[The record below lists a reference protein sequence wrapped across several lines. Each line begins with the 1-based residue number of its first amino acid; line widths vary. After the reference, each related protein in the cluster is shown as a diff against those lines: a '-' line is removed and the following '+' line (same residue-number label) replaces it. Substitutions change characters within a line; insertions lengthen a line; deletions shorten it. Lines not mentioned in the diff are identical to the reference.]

1 MSAPRP
7 RTTSSTRRTST
18 VPELVEAP
26 TLSLIGGPTALI
38 EYGGLR
44 LLTDPTFDPP
54 GDHPRPG
61 TPLVLHK
68 LTGPAIPASDLEPI
82 DATLI
87 SHDHHSDNLDPAGR
101 AFLPRAGRVLTTAAG
116 AQRLEVEATGMEP
129 GESIAL
135 ERPDGGQVEIT
146 AVRADHGPP
155 EVAPKNGPVIGFVL
169 RGEELPSIY
178 VSGDNASVEV
188 VREIVARHGPI
199 DSAVLFCGGAAVPEI
214 WGEGAYLTLTPDT
227 AVEAARLL
235 ADAPIVPVHQEGWA
249 HFSFGPE
256 ELRRAFED
264 AGLGDRLRPVAPGD
278 RVPLV

>member
-1 MSAPRP
+1 
-7 RTTSSTRRTST
+7 
-18 VPELVEAP
+18 VPTP
-26 TLSLIGGPTALI
+26 TLQLIGGPTALI

-68 LTGPAIPASDLEPI
+68 LTGPAIAASDLEPI

-87 SHDHHSDNLDPAGR
+87 SHDHHTDNLDPAGR
-101 AFLPRAGRVLTTAAG
+101 AFLPRAGRVLTTAEG
-116 AQRLEVEATGMEP
+116 AERLDVDATGMEP
-129 GESIAL
+129 GESVEL
-135 ERPDGGQVEIT
+135 ERPDGGLVEIA
-146 AVRADHGPP
+146 AVRADHGPA

-169 RGEELPSIY
+169 RGEGLPTVY
-178 VSGDNASVEV
+178 VSGDNASVDV
-188 VREIVARHGPI
+188 VREIVGQHKPI
-199 DSAVLFCGGAAVPEI
+199 DCAVLFCGAAEVPEI
-214 WGEGAYLTLTPDT
+214 WGDGTYLTLTPGT

-235 ADAPIVPVHQEGWA
+235 GDAPIVPVHQEGWA

-264 AGLGDRLRPVAPGD
+264 AGLADRLRPVAPGEQ
-278 RVPLV
+278 VPLV